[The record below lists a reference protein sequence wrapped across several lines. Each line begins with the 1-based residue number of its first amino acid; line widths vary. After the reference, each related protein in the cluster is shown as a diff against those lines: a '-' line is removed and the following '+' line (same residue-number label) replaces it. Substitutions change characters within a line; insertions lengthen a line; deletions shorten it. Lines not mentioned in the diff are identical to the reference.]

1 MDPWAAGLAGRL
13 PAGVASGMEAISRVA
28 RALTTP
34 GALPEVADG
43 ALDAMRATLDLE
55 ACVLYLPDAA
65 GRPLLTR
72 YAARPRDDARGARDQ
87 IDFDAAA
94 WQLAIAGGHPLV
106 FNEPAGWLVPNPF
119 DPPAS
124 HWLVVPLATAER
136 LVGAVMAFRAAPLE
150 LDALGVTVLTLL
162 GDQLAAGIAG
172 AQLRLQVQSAAIERE
187 RMRVAAEVHD
197 GLAQDLA
204 LAVRELAFLDGDP
217 PAEAAAASRAR
228 LRAAVTSAH
237 AVVRDRLVDLSGA
250 LPIGGLRPAVEAVC
264 ARFERRGLSVRL
276 TVDATL
282 GDTPPDVTAA
292 LVRVLSEALA
302 NAAKHARATAV
313 AVALRAAPG
322 AVAVEIADDGGGFDP
337 AAVGGSE
344 NGHLGLALMRARAR
358 EAAGELEIRSAPG
371 TGTTVSARF
380 PLASAPR

>member
-13 PAGVASGMEAISRVA
+13 PAGVASGLEAISRVA

-34 GALPEVADG
+34 GALHEVAER
-43 ALDAMRATLDLE
+43 ALDAMRAALDLE
-55 ACVLYLPDAA
+55 VCVLYLPDAA

-72 YAARPRDDARGARDQ
+72 FEGETSAREQ
-87 IDFDAAA
+87 IDFDPAA

-124 HWLVVPLATAER
+124 HWLVVPLAAER
-136 LVGAVMAFRAAPLE
+136 LVGAVMAARATALE

-172 AQLRLQVQSAAIERE
+172 AQLRLQLQGAAIERE

-204 LAVRELAFLDGDP
+204 LAVRELAFLDTDP
-217 PAEAAAASRAR
+217 PEAAAAASRTR

-250 LPIGGLRPAVEAVC
+250 LPIGGLRAAVEAVC
-264 ARFERRGLSVRL
+264 ARFERRGLTVRL
-276 TVDATL
+276 TFDDAL
-282 GDTPPDVTAA
+282 VDTPPEVTAA
-292 LVRVLSEALA
+292 LVRVLNEALA
-302 NAAKHARATAV
+302 NAVKHAGAPAV
-313 AVALRAAPG
+313 DVALRAAPG
-322 AVAVEIADDGGGFDP
+322 AACVVIADDGRGFDP
-337 AAVGGSE
+337 EAVGGSE

-358 EAAGELEIRSAPG
+358 EAAGDLEIRSAPG
-371 TGTTVSARF
+371 AGTTVSARF
-380 PLASAPR
+380 PIASAPR